1 MKKHYTS
8 KLAEITEIIFS
19 ATDFLAARNILTS
32 FIEGTQVKSK
42 NKMLFDIKN
51 LKTLHQVQRYTVNAL
66 LKFEGLSAT
75 ETKAA

>member
-1 MKKHYTS
+1 
-8 KLAEITEIIFS
+8 
-19 ATDFLAARNILTS
+19 LTN

-51 LKTLHQVQRYTVNAL
+51 LKTLHQVQRYTANAL